1 MLVVTAARV
10 SRHEPRGN
18 SESVREQSRKLRD
31 APMRPIRQCDAFLL
45 MMDAELEKLVEA
57 GKLTTKSAA
66 QLEKLQPGTFCL
78 HKSWGFGRVRE
89 WNLLL
94 NQIVIDFAG
103 KKSHPMQAQYAAE
116 NLTPL
121 SSEHF
126 LVRKVTDIESVKK
139 LARENPVA
147 LVHNILESLD
157 GKASAQ
163 QIGDWLIGDVFTE
176 AEWKRWWEST
186 RKALKANGA
195 FSIPAKKS
203 EPIQIRGEG
212 VSHADELLA
221 SFNKARQPK
230 QQLAAVEQIIKSHE
244 QFNEPEKQLQPIII
258 AIENAAARNQKLHP
272 ELAFE
277 LIIARDDLIARVQS
291 LHTTHVGLTLS
302 KLILDEEKRLATILP
317 NLPAA
322 KEKWVLQA
330 LPEALGPGW
339 TERALRL
346 MEASHG
352 RMVAQIPRILN
363 EAGQHAELRTML
375 ERSIREHSA
384 TSEMLIWLCG
394 EKQEWPDL
402 ITPDL
407 LWAILAALEREQH
420 SSTGRASKLQRAL
433 VDDRELL
440 GQMFQKTDVGLARD
454 AMRRLQLT
462 PLFDELTKRSLLA
475 RMVKLYPELE
485 SMIASAQPEEKTA
498 PLIVSWS
505 SLEKRRAEHEELVKV
520 KIPENSKE
528 IAIARSYGDLSENFE
543 FKAAKQMQSVLMRR
557 KAELEQMLHNAR
569 GTSFE
574 NPDTSRVSI
583 GTIVRLRNDT
593 TTEEET
599 YTILG
604 AWDGDPDRHIISY
617 QTAIG
622 QALLGHESGE
632 TVSLN
637 TEHGSA
643 NFVIISIQAA
653 PIDEMMP
660 ASALPTESA
669 TETAIANR

>member
-1 MLVVTAARV
+1 
-10 SRHEPRGN
+10 
-18 SESVREQSRKLRD
+18 
-31 APMRPIRQCDAFLL
+31 
-45 MMDAELEKLVEA
+45 MDAELEKLLEA
-57 GKLTTKSAA
+57 GKLTTKSAG
-66 QLEKLQPGTFCL
+66 QLEKLKPGTFCL

-94 NQIVIDFAG
+94 NQIVIDFAT

-116 NLTPL
+116 NLAPL
-121 SSEHF
+121 ATEHF
-126 LVRKVTDIESVKK
+126 LVRKATDIASIKN
-139 LARENPVA
+139 LAKENQVA
-147 LVHNILESLD
+147 VVQNILESLD
-157 GKASAQ
+157 GKASTQ
-163 QIGDWLIGDVFTE
+163 QIGEWLIGDIFTE

-186 RKALKANGA
+186 RKALKTSGG
-195 FSIPAKKS
+195 FSIPAKKT

-221 SFNKARQPK
+221 AFNKARQPK
-230 QQLAAVEQIIKSHE
+230 HQIVAVEQIIKSYE
-244 QFNEPEKQLQPIII
+244 QFKEPEKQLQPIIV
-258 AIENAAARNQKLHP
+258 AIENSAARNQKLHP

-277 LIIARDDLIARVQS
+277 LIIARDDLLARVAS
-291 LHTTHVGLTLS
+291 LHTTHIGLTLS
-302 KLILDEEKRLATILP
+302 KLIVEEEKRLTLILP

-322 KEKWVLQA
+322 KEKRVLQA
-330 LPEALGPGW
+330 LPAALGAGW

-363 EAGQHAELRTML
+363 ETGQHAELRTML

-394 EKQEWPDL
+394 EKKNWGDL

-420 SSTGRASKLQRAL
+420 SSTSRGSKLQKAV

-440 GQMFQKTDVGLARD
+440 GEIFKKVDVGLARD
-454 AMRRLQLT
+454 AMRRLQVT

-475 RMVKLYPELE
+475 RMVKVYPELE
-485 SMIASAQPEEKTA
+485 SMIAGAETQEKA
-498 PLIVSWS
+498 ELIVSWS
-505 SLEKRRAEHEELVKV
+505 SLEKRRAEHEEIVKV
-520 KIPENSKE
+520 KIPENTKE

-557 KAELEQMLHNAR
+557 KADLEQMLHDAR

-574 NPDTSRVSI
+574 NPDTTRVSI
-583 GTIVRLRNDT
+583 GTIVTLRNA
-593 TTEEET
+593 ESNNEET

-622 QALLGHESGE
+622 QALLGHEVAE
-632 TVSLN
+632 TISLN
-637 TEHGSA
+637 TEDSVA
-643 NFVIISIQAA
+643 QFIIVSIQPA
-653 PIDEMMP
+653 PPDQTPP
-660 ASALPTESA
+660 APELPSESA
-669 TETAIANR
+669 VEAAVAE